1 LTPGPTRWLQSEAQI
16 TQRIGTLASFLTRPA
31 GTNNVASHKQRSGE
45 WLPLTAWVIDLA
57 IRLAAVGLCFVAYA
71 GLSLA
76 GILVADAG
84 TPESFTIA
92 GALFLIGNIIIGG
105 IALFAILIEIVEDR
119 IPGRPLVG

>member
-1 LTPGPTRWLQSEAQI
+1 M
-16 TQRIGTLASFLTRPA
+16 
-31 GTNNVASHKQRSGE
+31 ASHKQRSGE